1 MEAASFPPCLGK
13 PPRGFARTPVSLT
26 LAHTSGRRH
35 ESASAENRHHATSL
49 KVLVTAKAPRTH
61 EDHRWSRFSRIL
73 IIRCWAKWCRSS
85 RTSGA
90 PSRERSH
97 SFVSSPDFEGFTR
110 WPSPTHDATLPP
122 AETYTPLPWT
132 QPRLPIGLRRIRC
145 RLHRDQYPHLDRE
158 CSLRLNQRTLGIWC
172 KQRGLIRRSHR
183 HHPFRTAACVEP

>member
-132 QPRLPIGLRRIRC
+132 QPERECQSAMLRRVVDHQ
-145 RLHRDQYPHLDRE
+145 LPVTE
-158 CSLRLNQRTLGIWC
+158 RTPRGRRGVLGIALV
-172 KQRGLIRRSHR
+172 RVG
-183 HHPFRTAACVEP
+183 